1 MVLRVFRMSKL
12 LLLLGLI
19 CALPLPAAAEGT
31 LYGRILNPL
40 VNPDSD
46 FVPGDPVA
54 GDGYSIGSWD
64 LRLQAIRA
72 VEPVLLDLRSPQPTA
87 ANALNFA
94 LNWGG
99 LSAGVGYSDLA
110 GDGPDALDP
119 WSLSAGYRFQR
130 FGLSGGYGQGD
141 LLGDEAAS
149 QWSLLGEYYFGD
161 STLRAM
167 FSDRRSDDL
176 QQKSWAVGLQHV
188 FSERTRVYS
197 ELQGSDR
204 EQDSQVGFGL
214 RYDF

>member
-1 MVLRVFRMSKL
+1 MSKL
-12 LLLLGLI
+12 FLLLGLI
-19 CALPLPAAAEGT
+19 CALPLPAGADGT

-40 VNPDSD
+40 VNPDND
-46 FVPGDPVA
+46 FVPGDRVA
-54 GDGYSIGSWD
+54 GDGHSIGPWD
-64 LRLQAIRA
+64 LRLQATRTA
-72 VEPVLLDLRSPQPTA
+72 EPVLLDLPSPQQA
-87 ANALNFA
+87 ASAINFA
-94 LNWGG
+94 LNWGV
-99 LSAGVGYSDLA
+99 LSTGVGYSDLA
-110 GDGPDALDP
+110 GDGPDAQDP

-141 LLGDEAAS
+141 PLGNEAAS